1 VQQSTTA
8 KARLRLLGSPGLVDA
23 TGAPVALPARAAILA
38 LYVLTAV
45 RDLTVPRAQLA
56 SFLWPDAAKA
66 NANLRQLLTRLGAAQ
81 RAAGVDF
88 VRFDRGSVTLN
99 LEGASIDLLDL
110 QAALARLDWT
120 NWQDCIDGYRGELLD
135 GITVAESDLTGWLD
149 LHRRAT
155 RDTLVNAFAALLE
168 SPAARGNP
176 RTVQEIASRILEI
189 DATCEP
195 AYRAMMRAFAGAGA
209 IELVMATY
217 ERCVAAIEREFG
229 VGTAPQPTTV
239 ATFRRLQAEAGP
251 VRITSPAAAARSP
264 VPVIGDVELRARLP
278 RLVILPPPADGRTAT
293 LVDVASLILDDT
305 IVGLCNLRTIRVV
318 APHTSW
324 ELSGKFDEATALR
337 YNIGYALETAFR
349 RRGDVDLLAVR
360 LFDTNT
366 RDIAW
371 ADTYELSA
379 ERLAS
384 SHRAL
389 SSAITSSL
397 ADAIEYAEVTRH
409 QREAHPQAYYW
420 YLMGQKDMRFMDL
433 PAVTR
438 ARKHFRTA
446 VSADPSFAPAYSGSA
461 RATQRQWLVMG
472 RGDTELLDEAEQIG
486 ARAISL
492 DHRDARGYREIALCN
507 LYRRRWDDAVSYF
520 TEAER
525 LGPQYADLISDFGDA
540 LGHAGEPAKG
550 LEKVQRAMELNPI
563 PPDQYWWNAAGLH
576 FQLRNYEAALEAIGR
591 MGDPLPALRIAA
603 AAWAYLGNQAEA
615 QKCAAQFLQSYPD
628 FRIAHW
634 LSIVPDRNPDDQRH
648 YEVGLKMA
656 GFV

>member
-1 VQQSTTA
+1 MKRSTTA
-8 KARLRLLGSPGLVDA
+8 TARLRLLGSPGLFDA
-23 TGAPVALPARAAILA
+23 AGTPVALPARAAILV
-38 LYVLTAV
+38 LYILAV
-45 RDLTVPRAQLA
+45 ARDLTVPRAQLA

-66 NANLRQLLTRLGAAQ
+66 NANLRQLLTRLGTAQ
-81 RAAGVDF
+81 RAASVDF
-88 VRFDRGSVTLN
+88 IRFDRVSVTLN
-99 LEGASIDLLDL
+99 LAGAAVDLVELE
-110 QAALARLDWT
+110 AELARLDWS
-120 NWQDCIDGYRGELLD
+120 NWQACIDGYRGELLD
-135 GITVAESDLTGWLD
+135 GVTVAESDLAGWLD
-149 LHRRAT
+149 LHRRST
-155 RDTLVNAFAALLE
+155 RDALVNAFGALLE
-168 SPAARGNP
+168 SPGARGNP

-189 DATCEP
+189 DSTCEP
-195 AYRAMMRAFAGAGA
+195 AYRAMMRAFAGSGA
-209 IELVMATY
+209 IELVTATY
-217 ERCVAAIEREFG
+217 ERCVAAIRREFG
-229 VGTAPQPTTV
+229 AATTPQPTTT
-239 ATFRRLQAEAGP
+239 ATFQRLQAEAGP

-264 VPVIGDVELRARLP
+264 VPVIGDPLLRAELP
-278 RLVILPPPADGRTAT
+278 RLVILPPPADGRDTP
-293 LVDVASLILDDT
+293 LVDVASLVLDDT

-324 ELSGKFDEATALR
+324 ELSGKFDEDAALR
-337 YNIGYALETAFR
+337 FNIGYALETAFR
-349 RRGDVDLLAVR
+349 RRGDTDLLAVR
-360 LFDTNT
+360 LYDTRT

-371 ADTYELSA
+371 ADTYALTA
-379 ERLAS
+379 DGLAK
-384 SHRAL
+384 SHRML

-397 ADAIEYAEVTRH
+397 ADAIEYAEVARH
-409 QREAHPQAYYW
+409 EREAHPQAYYW
-420 YLMGQKDMRFMDL
+420 YLMGQKDMRYMDL

-461 RATQRQWLVMG
+461 RATQRQWLVLG
-472 RGDTELLDEAEQIG
+472 RGDAELLDEAEQIG

-507 LYRRRWDDAVSYF
+507 LYRRRWDDAISYF

-525 LGPQYADLISDFGDA
+525 LGPQYADLISDFGDT

-576 FQLRNYEAALEAIGR
+576 FQLRNYEEAIAAIEK